1 MNRKLLA
8 TALLAALTAAVHI
21 FIGTP
26 EIEAPL
32 LQSSLPQELSLLLY
46 VCWHLVSV
54 ILFFSAIVFF
64 VAARTEFHIKYQY
77 SAKLISLLWL
87 SFGFLF
93 IVIAVWYSGAP
104 MLLKLPQWVLFLPI
118 GALGLWGSRDA
129 SFNKMLKSGMA

>member
-1 MNRKLLA
+1 MSRKLLI
-8 TALLAALTAAVHI
+8 TALLAALTATVHI

-32 LQSSLPQELSLLLY
+32 LQSSLSQELSLLLY
-46 VCWHLVSV
+46 VCWHLVSA
-54 ILFFSAIVFF
+54 ILVFSAIVFY
-64 VAARTEFHIKYQY
+64 VAARNEFDIKYQY

-87 SFGFLF
+87 SFGFIF
-93 IVIAVWYSGAP
+93 IVIAVWYSGTP

-129 SFNKMLKSGMA
+129 SFNLKPKSDMA